1 MNRQVE
7 GIIAEIKRKNQQISD
22 LNHEIEILTK
32 NLEEALKILRLETP
46 QTFVSRLAS
55 TPVINTITQNLPEM
69 PKSLSSINL
78 TDRIKHPKDYIQA
91 FEKITKFYDY
101 KSNSTILRNGKFSK
115 YPRYICKEN
124 ADPSLVKSLLMY
136 GFIDKIM
143 VDETLTSISMLP
155 SLIAESVQAMMQSY
169 GPGGIYGVQVFDA
182 CTDLTGKPILICQI
196 FKYGRN
202 TAIEGDST
210 SLKAPMPCTLE
221 EFEDWICNKRAIGI
235 AVLKSKLEDFIRGR
249 KACVLGSRMGGDVE
263 EILTLYYNNDVL
275 KTDTTELTAMYK
287 RIIEGKYNHSMKT
300 RELYKEMTPGQR
312 RKTIENGVSEYTK
325 MSNSE
330 ERIKEIWNEILVKE
344 GLKTI
349 ITKIEENQEKSR
361 QIIREEITALWNI
374 SEVPTFKQILGKLTT
389 IQNYLEPKKEI
400 VENEEKPEVVPI
412 NIIGSSIKSPILMD
426 ISKSK
431 PQMSTGVK
439 RAINSL
445 AELHKKGKF

>member
-1 MNRQVE
+1 MFLQIFLAEKMDRDNMNRQVE
-7 GIIAEIKRKNQQISD
+7 GIIAEIKRKNQKISD
-22 LNHEIEILTK
+22 LNHEIEILAK
-32 NLEEALKILRLETP
+32 NLEEALKILKIESP

-55 TPVINTITQNLPEM
+55 TPVINTITQTLPEI

-78 TDRIKHPKDYIQA
+78 TDRIKYPNDYIEA

-202 TAIEGDST
+202 TAIEGDNT

-249 KACVLGSRMGGDVE
+249 KACVLGTRMGGDVE

-287 RIIEGKYNHSMKT
+287 RVTEGKYNHSMKT

-312 RKTIENGVSEYTK
+312 RKTVVTLQSPSKEEGC
-325 MSNSE
+325 SNPFE
-330 ERIKEIWNEILVKE
+330 
-344 GLKTI
+344 
-349 ITKIEENQEKSR
+349 
-361 QIIREEITALWNI
+361 
-374 SEVPTFKQILGKLTT
+374 
-389 IQNYLEPKKEI
+389 
-400 VENEEKPEVVPI
+400 
-412 NIIGSSIKSPILMD
+412 
-426 ISKSK
+426 
-431 PQMSTGVK
+431 
-439 RAINSL
+439 
-445 AELHKKGKF
+445 